1 MQETKITCTTVFEKN
16 YHNAAPVIVN
26 VGGVRSSKSYSIA
39 QCINAYALEFPG
51 LAIGI
56 CRKVAST
63 LTSSVVR
70 PFIEVSNTFDTW
82 SDGNFNKSERYYVYD
97 QGDGNPKK
105 STIQFFGLDDIEKI
119 KSTKFNL
126 IWMEEATGFTYE
138 DFSFLQTR
146 LSAEKPDGW
155 KRNQIVLS
163 LNPSDARGW
172 IRTKLLP
179 QKDVCLI
186 ESTYKDNPFLDADYI
201 RNIEA
206 LKDNNPRMYKMLVL
220 NQWGVSEGR
229 VFDKWELY
237 DDATAPK
244 EFDQV
249 IYGLDFGWNHATAL
263 IECSYKDNA
272 VYLREVIYKNH
283 INNGELIA
291 LMDAAGVDKGRA
303 IIADSAEPD
312 RIDEIFNKGYERVE
326 GIKKTEVVK
335 TISILQNYKIY
346 IHKDSKNLQSEF
358 DEYEWKKNLAG
369 QYLDKLEPDKQ
380 HDDGIAAVRY
390 ATQYY
395 DFNTGQAAFIC

>member
-16 YHNAAPVIVN
+16 YHNPSPVIVN

-119 KSTKFNL
+119 KSTEFNL

-146 LSAEKPDGW
+146 LSAEKPEGW
-155 KRNQIVLS
+155 ARNQIILS

-179 QKDVCLI
+179 QQDVCLI
-186 ESTYKDNPFLDADYI
+186 ESTYKDNPFLDDDYI

-237 DDATAPK
+237 DETTAPK
-244 EFDQV
+244 AFDQV
-249 IYGLDFGWNHATAL
+249 LYGLDFGWNHATAL
-263 IECSYKDNA
+263 IECSFKDNS

-291 LMDAAGVDKGRA
+291 LMDAAGVNKDLT

-312 RIDEIFNKGYERVE
+312 RIDEIFAKGYQRIE
-326 GIKKTEVVK
+326 GIKKIEVVK
-335 TISILQNYKIY
+335 TINILQNYKIY

-390 ATQYY
+390 ATQYFDQNAGMSSFY
-395 DFNTGQAAFIC
+395 A

>member
-16 YHNAAPVIVN
+16 YHNPSPVIVN

-63 LTSSVVR
+63 LTGSVVR
-70 PFIEVSNTFDTW
+70 PFIKVAQEFDIW
-82 SDGNFNKSERYYVYD
+82 QDANFNKSERYYVYD
-97 QGDGNPKK
+97 LGDGNPTK

-119 KSTKFNL
+119 KSTEFNL

-138 DFSFLQTR
+138 DFTFLQTR
-146 LSAEKPDGW
+146 LSAPKPEGW

-163 LNPSDARGW
+163 LNPGDARGW

-179 QKDVCLI
+179 QQDVCLI
-186 ESTYKDNPFLDADYI
+186 ESTYKDNPFLDEDYI

-237 DDATAPK
+237 DETTAPQA
-244 EFDQV
+244 FDQV

-263 IECSYKDNA
+263 IECSFKDNS

-291 LMDAAGVDKGRA
+291 LMDAAGVDKDLT

-312 RIDEIFNKGYERVE
+312 RIDEIFSKGYQRIE
-326 GIKKTEVVK
+326 GIKKIEVVK

-346 IHKDSKNLQSEF
+346 IHKESKNLQSEF

-390 ATQYY
+390 ATQYFDQNAGMSSFY
-395 DFNTGQAAFIC
+395 A

>member
-16 YHNAAPVIVN
+16 YHNTAPVIVN

-146 LSAEKPDGW
+146 LSAEKPEGW
-155 KRNQIVLS
+155 ERNQIVLS

-291 LMDAAGVDKGRA
+291 LMDAAGVNKERA

-312 RIDEIFNKGYERVE
+312 RIDEIFNKGYERIE
-326 GIKKTEVVK
+326 GVKKIEVVK